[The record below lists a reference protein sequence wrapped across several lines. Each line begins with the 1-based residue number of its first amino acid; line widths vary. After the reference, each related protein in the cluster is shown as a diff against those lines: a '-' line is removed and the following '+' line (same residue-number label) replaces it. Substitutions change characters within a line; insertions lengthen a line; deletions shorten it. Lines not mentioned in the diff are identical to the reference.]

1 MAEIAYVI
9 DRSLYVNVTNRCTNA
24 CVFCIR
30 NTEKGVGY
38 DLWLDHEPTAAE
50 MIQALKDKNPLS
62 YEEVV
67 FCGYGEPL
75 IRISE
80 VVEVARWLKDLGVK
94 KIRVN
99 TNGLANRYH
108 GRNILPDL
116 KGLIDVISISLN
128 AENAG
133 AYHAVSRSRYGEEAY
148 LEILNFI
155 RESKIYIPEVI
166 VTVVRWEGVDIA
178 KAEEVARSLGV
189 KFRVREFYG
198 N

>member
-1 MAEIAYVI
+1 MAEVAYEI
-9 DRSLYVNVTNRCTNA
+9 GNSLYVNVTNRCTNS

-30 NTEKGVGY
+30 KTEKGVGY
-38 DLWLDHEPTAAE
+38 DLWLDHEPTTQE
-50 MIQALKDKNPLS
+50 IIEALQKKDPLK

-75 IRISE
+75 IKINE
-80 VVEVARWLKDLGVK
+80 VVAVARWLKSIGVK
-94 KIRVN
+94 KIRIN

-128 AENAG
+128 APDAKT
-133 AYHAVSRSRYGEEAY
+133 YQAVSRSRYGEEAY
-148 LEILNFI
+148 QEVLNFI
-155 RESKIYIPEVI
+155 TESKKYIPEVI
-166 VTVVRWEGVDIA
+166 VTIVRWKGVDVTEA
-178 KAEEVARSLGV
+178 RKVAERLGV

>member
-1 MAEIAYVI
+1 MAEIAY
-9 DRSLYVNVTNRCTNA
+9 DLGQSLYVNVTNHCTNA

-38 DLWLDHEPTAAE
+38 DLWLEHEPTVDE
-50 MIQALKDKNPLS
+50 MIAALKEKDPLK
-62 YEEVV
+62 YMEVV

-75 IRISE
+75 IRIKE

-94 KIRVN
+94 KVRVN

-116 KGLIDVISISLN
+116 EGLIDVISISLN
-128 AENAG
+128 APDAK
-133 AYHAVSRSRYGEEAY
+133 AYQAVSRSRYGEEAY
-148 LEILNFI
+148 QEVLNFI
-155 RESKIYIPEVI
+155 IESKKYIPEVV
-166 VTVVRWEGVDIA
+166 VTVVRWEGVDVDQAAI
-178 KAEEVARSLGV
+178 VAQKLGV